1 MTARHAT
8 RRPNYTARR
17 ILALILGAT
26 TAGVLGAISGAAVA
40 AVTAL

>member
-1 MTARHAT
+1 MTARHAA

-17 ILALILGAT
+17 VVAILVCAT
-26 TAGVLGAISGAAVA
+26 TAGVIGAISGAAVA

>member
-1 MTARHAT
+1 MTARHAA

-17 ILALILGAT
+17 ILAVLLGAT
-26 TAGVLGAISGAAVA
+26 TAGILGAISGAAVA